1 MMTNYAKDLHRKG
14 ELNKVEEMEKLAK
27 KMAKGKDMG
36 TAFLTE
42 AYFGSDCY
50 ALIANSPLYSRH
62 EGYIVYDE
70 DAGKPLFLLQDDE
83 L

>member
-1 MMTNYAKDLHRKG
+1 MMMNFAKDLHRKG
-14 ELNKVEEMEKLAK
+14 ELEKVAEMEKLAK
-27 KMAKGKDMG
+27 RMAKGKDMG

-50 ALIANSPLYSRH
+50 ALIANKPMYARH
-62 EGYIVYDE
+62 EGYVVYDE
-70 DAGKPLFLLQDDE
+70 DEGKPVFLLQDDE